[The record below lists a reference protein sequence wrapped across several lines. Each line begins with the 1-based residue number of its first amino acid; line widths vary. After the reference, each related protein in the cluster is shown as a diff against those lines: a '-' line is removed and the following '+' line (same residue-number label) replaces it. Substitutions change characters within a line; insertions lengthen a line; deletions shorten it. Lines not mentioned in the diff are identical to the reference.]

1 MDNRQKP
8 FGGTDNSLPDEQ
20 YYRQLKQ
27 YSEMDN
33 TDYFDSYVDLEFQ
46 QYDNYKAK
54 QQPSYSRPAQRTRR
68 SPAASHRSSD
78 PGRAR
83 RDPPSR
89 RKRGGFGGKTE
100 KHHTRNSQNKHSH
113 AFQRNDAAVAQENRA
128 PVRSEQIKGGDKSL
142 EGRKKK
148 SLLKRILIT
157 ALVLVFTGFIIY
169 NLLALYLVSKVN
181 VVETKKRDDSI
192 SATLKSDDVKNIL
205 IIGSDTRDMKELGR
219 TDSMIVLSINT
230 KKKQMTIMSLMRDM
244 YLPLVGYA
252 NDGTKMYDD
261 EEPDGLYRNKLN
273 SAFVF
278 GGAELLMDTIKY
290 NFGIEIDDY
299 VYFDFESFIQII
311 DAIGGI
317 ELEISDAEAKVM
329 NDYIK
334 EQNKVLKK
342 DPNEGLLSSSGKQTV
357 NGNQALAYSRIRYVG
372 NADFERTQRQ
382 RNVMMNVITKT
393 KDSSIFKKYGFAKA
407 ATKDLT
413 TNMKKSQLFSYAY
426 KLPFYMDYELKEL
439 RIPADGY
446 YEFGSHKGG
455 QSTVDIDIE
464 KCRQLIKKELYD

>member
-27 YSEMDN
+27 FSEMDN

-78 PGRAR
+78 PGRTR

-89 RKRGGFGGKTE
+89 RKRGGFGVKTE

-192 SATLKSDDVKNIL
+192 SAALKSDDVKNIL

-290 NFGIEIDDY
+290 NFG
-299 VYFDFESFIQII
+299 
-311 DAIGGI
+311 
-317 ELEISDAEAKVM
+317 LEAALS
-329 NDYIK
+329 
-334 EQNKVLKK
+334 LK
-342 DPNEGLLSSSGKQTV
+342 
-357 NGNQALAYSRIRYVG
+357 
-372 NADFERTQRQ
+372 
-382 RNVMMNVITKT
+382 
-393 KDSSIFKKYGFAKA
+393 
-407 ATKDLT
+407 
-413 TNMKKSQLFSYAY
+413 
-426 KLPFYMDYELKEL
+426 
-439 RIPADGY
+439 
-446 YEFGSHKGG
+446 
-455 QSTVDIDIE
+455 
-464 KCRQLIKKELYD
+464 